1 MANAKSVIRDIDL
14 QNVTI
19 NLNKNKSIISDFNG
33 FNKNTGVWFNGVL
46 SNLYCN
52 SDKAAD
58 DIITI
63 DNDVYKIIDN
73 ALYKNDVLVKDYT
86 NINKVRTEILGN
98 IDDNVL
104 AYTPVVHIYYEG
116 DSVYVKSGDTI
127 IPAGS
132 YNPNT
137 IPYII
142 IDKAADTWCVIYGNY
157 IICKGMTEAKQ
168 LGVSPTAALY
178 SATKSKWYYV
188 KIDKKDHFHLF
199 GDKVSLV
206 SVTDNEVVTLD
217 LSAGILDG
225 AVTISG
231 WMQRYKAFQVD
242 SRTVFLNIQGLNVAD
257 NPSVTLNKS
266 VKTFKYLKGYFIE
279 DVSARPH
286 YSNEG
291 DAIDMSVVPS
301 DATLYVQPYNAWDK
315 LASTETKFLSYNS
328 FIIVPYSTVAFEA
341 GDTNP
346 DVPGGHP
353 DYAVSKSSVDGTA
366 EYLLES
372 TSNSDEFITLTGST
386 AGPAKKV
393 ASLDADSFEVKN
405 IGEANV
411 PKLLGLFNDNY
422 SPEWLSTKA
431 FNFKLIYNKDALVG
445 ISKDGS
451 IIVPWNDV
459 DENTL
464 TMTENDIYYYSLNS
478 NTWVHVNVSTES
490 RLEAIKVG
498 KNLLL
503 NSVVDNCYRN
513 DKEFTYSVDNTL
525 ADFTISKPRLGFLN
539 VYYMY
544 VLTYMKLDDST
555 NTDSKIKNV
564 ERGNRWL
571 SYILEVTKNTEKYY
585 ISITGENDGPIWSA
599 TQLGNYPKAATNF
612 RKEGWQYTLSPSYDT
627 KTIDYSYYFN
637 NMELKNKADID
648 AYTSETGSVLSYF
661 KSWYAGSAKYNNKL
675 ADVEKSMT
683 EPTYYNLS
691 PNVDIMTY
699 IDGFNTISLLKVG
712 NNTLQLLVKE
722 SELLLVY
729 NILSNVN
736 NVSEYFV
743 LQGQQYGIINNY
755 INKVDMVNG
764 QVVSQTP
771 ITSVEGLKFLG
782 NTDKQ
787 AFFFSQMNKTI
798 QYFAADNTLEFLM
811 DATEIDNNTT
821 TVFAKQTNDIFLLL
835 NDKVVVFTNGGS
847 MYEMLTRAEYI
858 TFGDNSWSDGNK
870 TWSYYKTD
878 TEQERVPIELETLWF
893 GDTTTRRLMNVDCI
907 YIELYDDNYMPGKF
921 EISFDGL
928 VNNTASTK
936 KQVFNVKSSDYDR
949 VTKTVYLR
957 YQPAFQN
964 CTAFKLNIKSD
975 LAIKRIAIGYTSE
988 GIPLISKNNI

>member
-1 MANAKSVIRDIDL
+1 MANSKSVIREIDL
-14 QNVTI
+14 KNVTI

-33 FNKNTGVWFNGVL
+33 FNKNTGVWYNGVL

-52 SDKAAD
+52 SDKTSG

-63 DNDVYKIIDN
+63 DNDVYKIIN
-73 ALYKNDVLVKDYT
+73 NSLYKNGVLVKDYS
-86 NINKVRTEILGN
+86 NINKVKTEIIRN
-98 IDDNVL
+98 VDDNVI
-104 AYTPVVHIYYEG
+104 AYTPFVHIYYEG
-116 DSVYVKSGDTI
+116 DSVYVKYGDTI
-127 IPAGS
+127 VSAGS
-132 YNPNT
+132 YYPNT

-142 IDKAADTWCVIYGNY
+142 IDKKADTWCAIYENY
-157 IICKGMTEAKQ
+157 IVCKGMTEAKQ
-168 LGVSPTAALY
+168 LSISPTAALY
-178 SATKSKWYYV
+178 SATKNKWYYV
-188 KIDKKDHFHLF
+188 NNDI
-199 GDKVSLV
+199 SLV
-206 SVTDNEVVTLD
+206 SVTDAEVVTLN
-217 LSAGILDG
+217 LTAGILDG
-225 AVTISG
+225 AVNISG
-231 WMQRYKAFQVD
+231 WTPKYKAFQVD
-242 SRTVFLNIQGLNVAD
+242 SRTVFVNIHDFSVAD
-257 NPSVTLNKS
+257 VPSVTLNKS

-279 DVSARPH
+279 DVNARPH
-286 YSNEG
+286 YSNAG

-301 DATLYVQPYNAWDK
+301 DAKIYVQPYNAWSK
-315 LASTETKFLSYNS
+315 LSSTETKFLSYNS
-328 FIIVPYSTVAFEA
+328 FIIVPYSTVAF
-341 GDTNP
+341 DKNDP
-346 DVPGGHP
+346 DQPGKKGYSGYP
-353 DYAVSKSSVDGTA
+353 ISRSSVNGPA

-372 TSNSDEFITLTGST
+372 TSSNDEFITLTGST
-386 AGPAKKV
+386 AGPAKKP
-393 ASLDADSFEVKN
+393 ASLDVDTLEAK
-405 IGEANV
+405 IAGEANV
-411 PKLLGLFNDNY
+411 PKLLGLFNDKY
-422 SPEWLSTKA
+422 SPEWLYTKV

-445 ISKDGS
+445 ISKDNS
-451 IIVPWNDV
+451 IVVPWNDV

-464 TMTENDIYYYSLNS
+464 TMTENDIYYYSLSS
-478 NTWVHVNVSTES
+478 NAWVHVSVSTENK
-490 RLEAIKVG
+490 LEAIKVG

-503 NSVVDNCYRN
+503 NSVVDNCERK
-513 DKEFTYSVDNTL
+513 DKLFTYSVDTTL
-525 ADFTISKPRLGFLN
+525 ASFTISKPRLGFIN
-539 VYYMY
+539 VYNIYI
-544 VLTYMKLDDST
+544 LTYIELRDST
-555 NTDSKIKNV
+555 AENV
-564 ERGNRWL
+564 PLGNNWL
-571 SYILEVTKNTEKYY
+571 QYILEVTKNTEKYY
-585 ISITGENDGPIWSA
+585 ISIAGENDGPIWSA
-599 TQLGNYPKAATNF
+599 TQLVNYPNVATNF
-612 RKEGWQYTLSPSYDT
+612 RKEGWQYTLSPSFDT

-637 NMELKNKADID
+637 NMELKDRATLD
-648 AYTSETGSVLSYF
+648 AYTSDTGSVLSYF
-661 KSWYAGSAKYNNKL
+661 KSWYGGTAKYNNKL

-736 NVSEYFV
+736 NVAEYFV

-755 INKVDMVNG
+755 INKVEMANG

-835 NDKVVVFTNGGS
+835 NDRVVVFTDGGS
-847 MYEMLTRAEYI
+847 MYEMLSRAEYI

-893 GDTTTRRLMNVDCI
+893 GDTATRRLMNVDTV

-936 KQVFNVKSSDYDR
+936 KQTFNVKSSDYDR

-964 CTAFKLNIKSD
+964 CAAFKLNIKSD
-975 LAIKRIAIGYTSE
+975 LAIKRIAVGYSSE
-988 GIPLISKNNI
+988 GVPLISKNNI

>member
-14 QNVTI
+14 KNVTL

-33 FNKNTGVWFNGVL
+33 FNKNTGVWYNGVL

-98 IDDNVL
+98 INDNVL

-116 DSVYVKSGDTI
+116 DSVYVKSGDAI

-137 IPYII
+137 IPSII

-157 IICKGMTEAKQ
+157 IVCKGMTAAKQ
-168 LGVSPTAALY
+168 LSISPTAALY

-188 KIDKKDHFHLF
+188 NDDID
-199 GDKVSLV
+199 LV
-206 SVTDNEVVTLD
+206 SATDNEVVKINLT
-217 LSAGILDG
+217 AGILDG
-225 AVTISG
+225 AVTLSG
-231 WMQRYKAFQVD
+231 WTPKFKAFQVD
-242 SRTVFLNIQGLNVAD
+242 SRTVFLNIQNLLANDV
-257 NPSVTLNKS
+257 PSVTLNKS

-279 DVSARPH
+279 DINARPH

-291 DAIDMSVVPS
+291 DAIDMSVVPN
-301 DATLYVQPYNAWDK
+301 DAKLYVQPYNAWDK
-315 LASTETKFLSYNS
+315 IASTETRFLSYNS
-328 FIIVPYSTVAFEA
+328 FIIVPYSTVAF
-341 GDTNP
+341 DKDDP
-346 DVPGGHP
+346 DQPGKTGYSGYP
-353 DYAVSKSSVDGTA
+353 ISQSSVNGAA
-366 EYLLES
+366 EYFLES

-411 PKLLGLFNDNY
+411 PKLLGLFNNNY
-422 SPEWLSTKA
+422 SPEWLSTKV

-478 NTWVHVNVSTES
+478 NTWVHVNVSTENK
-490 RLEAIKVG
+490 LEAIKVG

-503 NSVVDNCYRN
+503 NSVVDNCYRS
-513 DKEFTYSVDNTL
+513 DKAFTYSVDNTL
-525 ADFTISKPRLGFLN
+525 ADFTISKPRLGFIN
-539 VYYMY
+539 VYYIY
-544 VLTYMKLDDST
+544 DQLYIKLNDST
-555 NTDSKIKNV
+555 AKNV
-564 ERGNRWL
+564 SRGNNWL

-585 ISITGENDGPIWSA
+585 ISISDKNDGPIWSA
-599 TQLGNYPKAATNF
+599 TQLRNYPKVDTNF
-612 RKEGWQYTLSPSYDT
+612 RKEGWQYTLYPSYNT
-627 KTIDYSYYFN
+627 ATIDYGYCFN
-637 NMELKNKADID
+637 NMELKDRETID
-648 AYTSETGSVLSYF
+648 AYTSETGSVLNYF
-661 KSWYAGSAKYNNKL
+661 KSWYAGSPKYNNKL

-764 QVVSQTP
+764 QVVSQIP
-771 ITSVEGLKFLG
+771 VTSVEGLKFLG
-782 NTDKQ
+782 NTDKE

-975 LAIKRIAIGYTSE
+975 LAIKRIAVGYTSE
-988 GIPLISKNNI
+988 GTPLISKNNI

>member
-52 SDKAAD
+52 SDETGGD
-58 DIITI
+58 TITI

-86 NINKVRTEILGN
+86 NINKVRTEIIGN
-98 IDDNVL
+98 LDDNVL

-116 DSVYVKSGDTI
+116 DRVYVKYGGTI
-127 IPAGS
+127 VPAGL

-142 IDKAADTWCVIYGNY
+142 IDKAADTWCVIYGNC

-168 LGVSPTAALY
+168 LSVSPTAALY
-178 SATKSKWYYV
+178 SATKGKWFYV
-188 KIDKKDHFHLF
+188 NNDT
-199 GDKVSLV
+199 LV
-206 SVTDNEVVTLD
+206 SVTDNEVKALD
-217 LSAGILDG
+217 LTAGILTG
-225 AVTISG
+225 AANIPG
-231 WMQRYKAFQVD
+231 WTPKYKAVQID
-242 SRTVFLNIQGLNVAD
+242 SRTVFLGIYDFSVAD
-257 NPSVTLNKS
+257 VPSVTLKTDR
-266 VKTFKYLKGYFIE
+266 KTFSYLKGFYIE
-279 DVSARPH
+279 DTVARPH

-301 DATLYVQPYNAWDK
+301 DVKLYTQPYNAWSK
-315 LASTETKFLSYNS
+315 LASAETKFLSYNS
-328 FIIVPYSTVAFEA
+328 FIILPYSTVALNKA
-341 GDTNP
+341 DQDTLQYSYP
-346 DVPGGHP
+346 
-353 DYAVSKSSVDGTA
+353 ASRSSVNGVA

-372 TSNSDEFITLTGST
+372 TPLDYELITFAGST
-386 AGPAKKV
+386 EGPAEKRV
-393 ASLDADSFEVKN
+393 ELVGEGFNVKN

-411 PKLLGLFNDNY
+411 PKLLGLFNDNCA
-422 SPEWLSTKA
+422 PEWLYTKA
-431 FNFKLIYNKDALVG
+431 FNFKLIYNRDALVG

-464 TMTENDIYYYSLNS
+464 TMTGNDIYYYSLNS
-478 NTWVHVNVSTES
+478 NAWVHVNVSIENK
-490 RLEAIKVG
+490 LEAIKVG

-503 NSVVDNCYRN
+503 NSLVDNCYRK
-513 DKEFTYSVDNTL
+513 DKAFTYSVDNTL
-525 ADFTISKPRLGFLN
+525 ADFIIPKPRLGFLN
-539 VYYMY
+539 VHNIS
-544 VLTYMKLDDST
+544 VSTYIKLDD
-555 NTDSKIKNV
+555 NTANNV
-564 ERGNRWL
+564 FRGNYWMQ
-571 SYILEVTKNTEKYY
+571 YILEVIKNAAKFYV
-585 ISITGENDGPIWSA
+585 SIVGENDGPIWAA
-599 TQLGNYPKAATNF
+599 TQLGNYSATNF
-612 RKEGWQYTLSPSYDT
+612 RKGDWQYTLSPSFDT
-627 KTIDYSYYFN
+627 KTVDYSYYFN
-637 NMELKNKADID
+637 NMELKNRATID
-648 AYTSETGSVLSYF
+648 AYTSGTGSVLSYF
-661 KSWYAGSAKYNNKL
+661 KSWYEGSAKYNNKL

-729 NILSNVN
+729 NLLSNVSN
-736 NVSEYFV
+736 IADYFV

-755 INKVDMVNG
+755 INKVEMVNG
-764 QVVSQTP
+764 QVVSQIP

-821 TVFAKQTNDIFLLL
+821 TVFAKQTNDIFVLL

-847 MYEMLTRAEYI
+847 MYEMLSRAEYI

-893 GDTTTRRLMNVDCI
+893 GDTATRRLMNVDTV

-964 CTAFKLNIKSD
+964 CAAFKLNIKSD
-975 LAIKRIAIGYTSE
+975 LAIKRLAIGYSSE
-988 GIPLISKNNI
+988 GVPVIAKNNI

>member
-104 AYTPVVHIYYEG
+104 AYTPFVHIYYEG
-116 DSVYVKSGDTI
+116 DSVYVKSGDVI

-132 YNPNT
+132 YYPNV

-142 IDKAADTWCVIYGNY
+142 IDKAADTWCAIYRNY
-157 IICKGMTEAKQ
+157 VVCKGMTEAKT
-168 LGVSPTAALY
+168 LSVPPAAALY
-178 SATKSKWYYV
+178 SATKNKWYYV
-188 KIDKKDHFHLF
+188 DNNNI
-199 GDKVSLV
+199 SLV
-206 SVTDNEVVTLD
+206 SVTDNEVVTLN
-217 LSAGILDG
+217 LTAGILDG
-225 AVTISG
+225 AVNISG
-231 WMQRYKAFQVD
+231 WTPKYRAVQVD
-242 SRTVFLNIQGLNVAD
+242 SRTVFVGINNLSVAD

-301 DATLYVQPYNAWDK
+301 DVRLYVQPYNAWDK

-328 FIIVPYSTVAFEA
+328 FIIVPYSTVALDKDDQRELE
-341 GDTNP
+341 GSGYP
-346 DVPGGHP
+346 
-353 DYAVSKSSVDGTA
+353 VSKSSVTGTA

-372 TSNSDEFITLTGST
+372 TSSNDEFITLTGST

-411 PKLLGLFNDNY
+411 PKLLGLFNGNY
-422 SPEWLSTKA
+422 SPEWLSTKV

-490 RLEAIKVG
+490 KLEAIKVG

-539 VYYMY
+539 VYYMF
-544 VLTYMKLDDST
+544 VLTYIKLDDS

-585 ISITGENDGPIWSA
+585 ISITGKNDGPIWSA

-637 NMELKNKADID
+637 NMELKNKANID
-648 AYTSETGSVLSYF
+648 AYTSDTGSVLNYF
-661 KSWYAGSAKYNNKL
+661 KSWYAGSPKYNNKL

-683 EPTYYNLS
+683 DPTYYNLS

-858 TFGDNSWSDGNK
+858 TFGDDSWSDGNK

-893 GDTTTRRLMNVDCI
+893 GDTATRRLMNVDCI

-936 KQVFNVKSSDYDR
+936 KQVFNVKSNDYDR

-964 CTAFKLNIKSD
+964 CAAFKLNIKSD
-975 LAIKRIAIGYTSE
+975 LAIKRIAVGYTSE
-988 GIPLISKNNI
+988 GTPLISKNNI

>member
-1 MANAKSVIRDIDL
+1 MANSKSVIRDIDL

-116 DSVYVKSGDTI
+116 DSVYVKSGDVI

-132 YNPNT
+132 YYPNI

-142 IDKAADTWCVIYGNY
+142 IDKAADTWCAIYRNY
-157 IICKGMTEAKQ
+157 IVCKGMTEAKT
-168 LGVSPTAALY
+168 LSVPPAAALY
-178 SATKSKWYYV
+178 SATKNKWYYV
-188 KIDKKDHFHLF
+188 DNNTI
-199 GDKVSLV
+199 SLV
-206 SVTDNEVVTLD
+206 SVTDNEVVTLN
-217 LSAGILDG
+217 LTAGILDG
-225 AVTISG
+225 AVNISG
-231 WMQRYKAFQVD
+231 WTPKYRAVQVD
-242 SRTVFLNIQGLNVAD
+242 SRTVFVGINNLSVAD

-279 DVSARPH
+279 DVSVRPH

-301 DATLYVQPYNAWDK
+301 DVRLYVQPYNAWDK
-315 LASTETKFLSYNS
+315 IASTETKFLSYNS
-328 FIIVPYSTVAFEA
+328 FIIVPYSTVALDKDDQRELE
-341 GDTNP
+341 GSGYP
-346 DVPGGHP
+346 
-353 DYAVSKSSVDGTA
+353 VSKSSVTGTA

-372 TSNSDEFITLTGST
+372 TSNNDEFITLTGST

-411 PKLLGLFNDNY
+411 PKLLGLFNSNY
-422 SPEWLSTKA
+422 SPEWLSTKV

-445 ISKDGS
+445 ISKDGG

-478 NTWVHVNVSTES
+478 NTWVHVNVSTENK
-490 RLEAIKVG
+490 LEAIKVG
-498 KNLLL
+498 NNLLL
-503 NSVVDNCYRN
+503 NSVVDNCYRS
-513 DKEFTYSVDNTL
+513 DKAFTYSVDNTL

-544 VLTYMKLDDST
+544 ILTYMKLDDS

-564 ERGNRWL
+564 DRGNRWL

-585 ISITGENDGPIWSA
+585 ISIAGKNDGPIWSA
-599 TQLGNYPKAATNF
+599 TQLGNYPNGATNF
-612 RKEGWQYTLSPSYDT
+612 RKEGWQYTLSPSFDT

-637 NMELKNKADID
+637 NMELKNKATID
-648 AYTSETGSVLSYF
+648 AYTSDTGSVLSYF
-661 KSWYAGSAKYNNKL
+661 KSWYSGSAKYNNKL

-736 NVSEYFV
+736 NVAEYFV

-755 INKVDMVNG
+755 INKIDMVNG
-764 QVVSQTP
+764 QVVSQIP

-893 GDTTTRRLMNVDCI
+893 GDTATRRLFKIDTV

-975 LAIKRIAIGYTSE
+975 LAIKRLAVGYTPE
-988 GIPLISKNNI
+988 DVPLISKNNI

>member
-1 MANAKSVIRDIDL
+1 MANSKSVIRDIDL

-52 SDKAAD
+52 SDKTIG

-73 ALYKNDVLVKDYT
+73 SLYKNDVLVKDYT
-86 NINKVRTEILGN
+86 NINKVRTEIIEN
-98 IDDNVL
+98 IDDNVI
-104 AYTPVVHIYYEG
+104 AYTPFVHIYYEG
-116 DSVYVKSGDTI
+116 DSVYVKYDDTI
-127 IPAGS
+127 VPTGS
-132 YNPNT
+132 YDPNT

-142 IDKAADTWCVIYGNY
+142 IDKAADTWCVIYRNY
-157 IICKGMTEAKQ
+157 IVCKGMTEAKQ
-168 LGVSPTAALY
+168 LSVSPTAALY

-188 KIDKKDHFHLF
+188 DNNTI
-199 GDKVSLV
+199 SLV
-206 SVTDNEVVTLD
+206 SVTDNEVVTLN
-217 LSAGILDG
+217 LTAGILEG
-225 AVTISG
+225 SATLSG
-231 WMQRYKAFQVD
+231 WSQRYKAVQVD
-242 SRTVFLNIQGLNVAD
+242 SRTVFLNTQTLSTAAV
-257 NPSVTLNKS
+257 PSVSLNKS

-279 DVSARPH
+279 DINVRPH
-286 YSNEG
+286 YSNVG
-291 DAIDMSVVPS
+291 DAVDMSVIPNNIS
-301 DATLYVQPYNAWDK
+301 LNVQPYNAWSK
-315 LASTETKFLSYNS
+315 LSSTETKFLSYNS
-328 FIIVPYSTVAFEA
+328 FIIVPYSTLAIDKDDQD
-341 GDTNP
+341 GII
-346 DVPGGHP
+346 
-353 DYAVSKSSVDGTA
+353 SSNSCSGVA
-366 EYLLES
+366 EYLLEC
-372 TSNSDEFITLTGST
+372 TSNNDEFITLTGST
-386 AGPAKKV
+386 AGTAEKIKLTFFDV
-393 ASLDADSFEVKN
+393 DSLNVRN
-405 IGEANV
+405 IGDVNV
-411 PKLLGLFNDNY
+411 PKLLGFFNSSC
-422 SPEWLSTKA
+422 SPEWLFTKA

-478 NTWVHVNVSTES
+478 NAWVHVNVSTENK
-490 RLEAIKVG
+490 LEAIKVG
-498 KNLLL
+498 NNLLL
-503 NSVVDNCYRN
+503 NSLVDNCYR
-513 DKEFTYSVDNTL
+513 KGKASTYSVDTTL
-525 ADFTISKPRLGFLN
+525 ASFTISKPRLGFINTYYVFAPIYIDLKKSTEAN
-539 VYYMY
+539 VP
-544 VLTYMKLDDST
+544 
-555 NTDSKIKNV
+555 
-564 ERGNRWL
+564 RGNKWL
-571 SYILEVTKNTEKYY
+571 QYILEVTKNTEKYY
-585 ISITGENDGPIWSA
+585 ISITGEDNGPIWSA
-599 TQLGNYPKAATNF
+599 TQLGNYSATNF

-627 KTIDYSYYFN
+627 KTVDYSYYFN
-637 NMELKNKADID
+637 NMELQNRATLD
-648 AYTSETGSVLSYF
+648 AYTSGTGSVLSYF
-661 KSWYAGSAKYNNKL
+661 KSWYGGTAKYNSKL

-691 PNVDIMTY
+691 PNTDIMKY

-755 INKVDMVNG
+755 INKIDIVNG

-821 TVFAKQTNDIFLLL
+821 TAFAKQTNDVFLLL

-847 MYEMLTRAEYI
+847 MYEMLTKAEYI
-858 TFGDNSWSDGNK
+858 TFGENSWSDGNK

-893 GDTTTRRLMNVDCI
+893 GDTTTRRLINVDCI

-975 LAIKRIAIGYTSE
+975 LAIKRIAVGYSSE
-988 GIPLISKNNI
+988 GTPLISKNNI

>member
-14 QNVTI
+14 KNVTL

-58 DIITI
+58 DIITV

-73 ALYKNDVLVKDYT
+73 ALYKNDVLVEDYT

-116 DSVYVKSGDTI
+116 DSVYVKSGDVI

-132 YNPNT
+132 YYPNI

-142 IDKAADTWCVIYGNY
+142 IDKAADTWCAIYRNY
-157 IICKGMTEAKQ
+157 IVCKGMTEAKT
-168 LGVSPTAALY
+168 LSVPPAAALY
-178 SATKSKWYYV
+178 SATKNKWYYV
-188 KIDKKDHFHLF
+188 DNNTI
-199 GDKVSLV
+199 SLV
-206 SVTDNEVVTLD
+206 SVTDNEVVTLN
-217 LSAGILDG
+217 LTAGILDG
-225 AVTISG
+225 AVNISG
-231 WMQRYKAFQVD
+231 WTPKYRAVQVD
-242 SRTVFLNIQGLNVAD
+242 SRTVFVGINNLSVAD

-279 DVSARPH
+279 DVSVRPH
-286 YSNEG
+286 YSNTG

-301 DATLYVQPYNAWDK
+301 DAELHVQPYNAWDK
-315 LASTETKFLSYNS
+315 LSSTETKFLSYNS
-328 FIIVPYSTVAFEA
+328 FIIVPYSTVAFTKDGPGYAENTFA
-341 GDTNP
+341 GYP
-346 DVPGGHP
+346 
-353 DYAVSKSSVDGTA
+353 VSQSSVDGTA

-372 TSNSDEFITLTGST
+372 TSNNDEFITLTGST

-393 ASLDADSFEVKN
+393 ASLDADSFNVKN

-422 SPEWLSTKA
+422 SPEWLSTKV

-478 NTWVHVNVSTES
+478 NTWVHVNVSTENK
-490 RLEAIKVG
+490 LEAIKVG

-513 DKEFTYSVDNTL
+513 DKTFTYSVDNTL
-525 ADFTISKPRLGFLN
+525 ADFTTSKPRLGFLN

-544 VLTYMKLDDST
+544 ILVYMKLDDS
-555 NTDSKIKNV
+555 NTDNKIKNV
-564 ERGNRWL
+564 DRGNRWL
-571 SYILEVTKNTEKYY
+571 SYILEVTKNAAKYH
-585 ISITGENDGPIWSA
+585 ISITGKNDGPIWSA
-599 TQLGNYPKAATNF
+599 TQLGNYPKVATNF

-637 NMELKNKADID
+637 TMELKNKADID
-648 AYTSETGSVLSYF
+648 AYTSETGSVLNYF
-661 KSWYAGSAKYNNKL
+661 KSWYAGSPKYNNKL

-683 EPTYYNLS
+683 DPTYYNLS

-764 QVVSQTP
+764 QVVSQIP

-949 VTKTVYLR
+949 VTKTVYIR
-957 YQPAFQN
+957 FQPCFQN
-964 CTAFKLNIKSD
+964 CAAFRIDINSQLP
-975 LAIKRIAIGYTSE
+975 IKRLAVGYSTE
-988 GIPLISKNNI
+988 GTPLISKNNI

>member
-1 MANAKSVIRDIDL
+1 MANSKSVIRDIDL

-52 SDKAAD
+52 SDKPIG

-73 ALYKNDVLVKDYT
+73 SLYKNDVLVKDYT
-86 NINKVRTEILGN
+86 NINKVRTEIIEN
-98 IDDNVL
+98 IDDNVI
-104 AYTPVVHIYYEG
+104 AYTPFVHIYYEG
-116 DSVYVKSGDTI
+116 DSVYVKYDDTI
-127 IPAGS
+127 VPTGS
-132 YNPNT
+132 YDPNT

-142 IDKAADTWCVIYGNY
+142 IDKAADTWCVIYRNY
-157 IICKGMTEAKQ
+157 IVCKGMTEAKQ
-168 LGVSPTAALY
+168 LSVSPTAALY

-188 KIDKKDHFHLF
+188 DNNTI
-199 GDKVSLV
+199 SLV
-206 SVTDNEVVTLD
+206 SVTDNEVVTLN
-217 LSAGILDG
+217 LTAGILEG
-225 AVTISG
+225 SATLSG
-231 WMQRYKAFQVD
+231 WSQRYKAVQVD
-242 SRTVFLNIQGLNVAD
+242 SRTVFLNTQTLSTAAV
-257 NPSVTLNKS
+257 PSVTLNKS

-279 DVSARPH
+279 DINVRPH
-286 YSNEG
+286 YSNVG
-291 DAIDMSVVPS
+291 DAVDMSVVPNNIS
-301 DATLYVQPYNAWDK
+301 FNVQPYNAWSK
-315 LASTETKFLSYNS
+315 LSSTETKFLSYNS
-328 FIIVPYSTVAFEA
+328 FIIVPYSTLAIDEDDPSDGENSYF
-341 GDTNP
+341 GQ
-346 DVPGGHP
+346 
-353 DYAVSKSSVDGTA
+353 YVSKSSGSGVA
-366 EYLLES
+366 EYLLEC
-372 TSNSDEFITLTGST
+372 TSNNDEFITLTGST

-393 ASLDADSFEVKN
+393 ASFEVDSFNVRN
-405 IGEANV
+405 IGDVNV
-411 PKLLGLFNDNY
+411 PKLLGFFNSSC
-422 SPEWLSTKA
+422 SPEWLFTKA

-478 NTWVHVNVSTES
+478 NAWVHVNVSTENK
-490 RLEAIKVG
+490 LEAIKVG
-498 KNLLL
+498 NNLLL
-503 NSVVDNCYRN
+503 NSLVDNCYR
-513 DKEFTYSVDNTL
+513 KGKASTYSVDTTL
-525 ADFTISKPRLGFLN
+525 ASFTISKPRLGFINTYN
-539 VYYMY
+539 VYALIYID
-544 VLTYMKLDDST
+544 LKKST
-555 NTDSKIKNV
+555 EANV
-564 ERGNRWL
+564 PWGNKWL
-571 SYILEVTKNTEKYY
+571 QYILDVTKNTEKYY
-585 ISITGENDGPIWSA
+585 ISITGEDNGPIWSA
-599 TQLGNYPKAATNF
+599 TQLGNYSATNF

-627 KTIDYSYYFN
+627 KTVDYSYYFN
-637 NMELKNKADID
+637 NMELQNRATLD
-648 AYTSETGSVLSYF
+648 AYTSGTGSVLSYF
-661 KSWYAGSAKYNNKL
+661 KSWYGGTAKYNNKL

-691 PNVDIMTY
+691 PNTDIMTY

-736 NVSEYFV
+736 DVSEYFV

-755 INKVDMVNG
+755 INKIDIVNG

-821 TVFAKQTNDIFLLL
+821 TAFAKQTNDVFLLL

-858 TFGDNSWSDGNK
+858 TFGENSWSDGNK

-878 TEQERVPIELETLWF
+878 IEQERVPIELETLWF

-975 LAIKRIAIGYTSE
+975 LAIKRIAVGYSSE
-988 GIPLISKNNI
+988 GTPLISKNNI

>member
-1 MANAKSVIRDIDL
+1 MANSKSVIRDIDL

-52 SDKAAD
+52 SDKTAGD
-58 DIITI
+58 TITI

-73 ALYKNDVLVKDYT
+73 SLYKNGVLVKDYS
-86 NINKVRTEILGN
+86 NINKVKTEILGN
-98 IDDNVL
+98 LDDNVL

-116 DSVYVKSGDTI
+116 DRVYVKYGGTI
-127 IPAGS
+127 VPVGS

-142 IDKAADTWCVIYGNY
+142 IDKATDTWCAIYGNY
-157 IICKGMTEAKQ
+157 VVCKGMTEAKQ
-168 LGVSPTAALY
+168 SSISPTAALY
-178 SATKSKWYYV
+178 SALKGKWFYV
-188 KIDKKDHFHLF
+188 NDD
-199 GDKVSLV
+199 VSLV
-206 SVTDNEVVTLD
+206 SVTDDEVKALD
-217 LSAGILDG
+217 LTAGILTG
-225 AVTISG
+225 AANIPG
-231 WMQRYKAFQVD
+231 WTPKYKAFQVD
-242 SRTVFLNIQGLNVAD
+242 SRTVFLSIHDFSVAD
-257 NPSVTLNKS
+257 VPSVTIHHNA
-266 VKTFKYLKGYFIE
+266 KTFKYLKGFYIE
-279 DVSARPH
+279 DINVRPH

-301 DATLYVQPYNAWDK
+301 DVKFYTQPYNAWSK

-328 FIIVPYSTVAFEA
+328 FIILPYSTVALNKDDQHTLEYSY
-341 GDTNP
+341 P
-346 DVPGGHP
+346 
-353 DYAVSKSSVDGTA
+353 SSRSSVNGVA

-372 TSNSDEFITLTGST
+372 TSSNDEFITLTGST
-386 AGPAKKV
+386 AGRAEKTV
-393 ASLDADSFEVKN
+393 EVVGDGFNIKN

-411 PKLLGLFNDNY
+411 PKLLGLFNENC
-422 SPEWLSTKA
+422 SPEWLSTKV

-478 NTWVHVNVSTES
+478 NAWVHVNVSTENK
-490 RLEAIKVG
+490 LEAIKVG

-503 NSVVDNCYRN
+503 NSVVDNCDRK
-513 DKEFTYSVDNTL
+513 DKLFTYSVDTTL
-525 ADFTISKPRLGFLN
+525 AEFTIPKPRLGFLN
-539 VYYMY
+539 VHAIS
-544 VLTYMKLDDST
+544 VSTYIKLDD
-555 NTDSKIKNV
+555 NTANNV
-564 ERGNRWL
+564 FRGNYWL
-571 SYILEVTKNTEKYY
+571 QYILEVTKNTAKYY
-585 ISITGENDGPIWSA
+585 ISITGENDGPIWAA
-599 TQLGNYPKAATNF
+599 TQLGNYPNVATNF

-637 NMELKNKADID
+637 NMELKNGATID
-648 AYTSETGSVLSYF
+648 AYTSGTGSVLSYF
-661 KSWYAGSAKYNNKL
+661 KSWYAGSPKYNNKL

-691 PNVDIMTY
+691 PNTDIMTY

-729 NILSNVN
+729 NLLSNVN
-736 NVSEYFV
+736 NVADYFV

-764 QVVSQTP
+764 QVASQTP

-782 NTDKQ
+782 NTDKE

-893 GDTTTRRLMNVDCI
+893 GDTATRRLMNVDCI
-907 YIELYDDNYMPGKF
+907 YVELYDDNYMPGKF

-964 CTAFKLNIKSD
+964 CAAFKLNIKSD
-975 LAIKRIAIGYTSE
+975 LAIKRLAVGYSSE
-988 GIPLISKNNI
+988 GVPVIAKNNI

>member
-52 SDKAAD
+52 SDETGGD
-58 DIITI
+58 TITI

-86 NINKVRTEILGN
+86 NINKVRTEIIGN
-98 IDDNVL
+98 LDDNVL

-116 DSVYVKSGDTI
+116 DRVYVKYGGTI
-127 IPAGS
+127 VPAGL

-142 IDKAADTWCVIYGNY
+142 IDKAADTWCVIYGNC

-168 LGVSPTAALY
+168 LSVSPTAALY
-178 SATKSKWYYV
+178 SATKGKWFYV
-188 KIDKKDHFHLF
+188 NNDT
-199 GDKVSLV
+199 LV

-217 LSAGILDG
+217 LTAGILTG
-225 AVTISG
+225 AANIPG
-231 WMQRYKAFQVD
+231 WTPKYKAVQID
-242 SRTVFLNIQGLNVAD
+242 SRTVFLGIYDFSVAD
-257 NPSVTLNKS
+257 VPSVTLKTDR
-266 VKTFKYLKGYFIE
+266 KTFSYLKGFYIE
-279 DVSARPH
+279 DTVARPH
-286 YSNEG
+286 HSNEG

-301 DATLYVQPYNAWDK
+301 DVRLYTQPYNAWSK

-328 FIIVPYSTVAFEA
+328 FIILPYSTVALNKA
-341 GDTNP
+341 DQDTLAYSYP
-346 DVPGGHP
+346 
-353 DYAVSKSSVDGTA
+353 ASRSSVNGVA

-372 TSNSDEFITLTGST
+372 TPLDYELITFAGST
-386 AGPAKKV
+386 EGPAEKRV
-393 ASLDADSFEVKN
+393 ELVGDSFNVKN

-411 PKLLGLFNDNY
+411 PKLLGLFNDNCA
-422 SPEWLSTKA
+422 PEWLYTKA
-431 FNFKLIYNKDALVG
+431 FNFKLIYNRDALVG

-464 TMTENDIYYYSLNS
+464 TMTGNDIYYYSLNS
-478 NTWVHVNVSTES
+478 NAWVHVNVSTENK
-490 RLEAIKVG
+490 LEAIKVG

-503 NSVVDNCYRN
+503 NSLVDNCYRK
-513 DKEFTYSVDNTL
+513 DKAFTYSVDNTL
-525 ADFTISKPRLGFLN
+525 ADFTIPKPRLGFLN
-539 VYYMY
+539 AHNISVS
-544 VLTYMKLDDST
+544 TYIKLDDST
-555 NTDSKIKNV
+555 ANNV
-564 ERGNRWL
+564 FRGNYWMQ
-571 SYILEVTKNTEKYY
+571 YILEVIKNAAKFYV
-585 ISITGENDGPIWSA
+585 SIVGENDGPIWAA
-599 TQLGNYPKAATNF
+599 TQLGNYSATNF
-612 RKEGWQYTLSPSYDT
+612 RKGDWQYTLSPSFDT
-627 KTIDYSYYFN
+627 KTVDYSYYFN
-637 NMELKNKADID
+637 NMELKNRATID
-648 AYTSETGSVLSYF
+648 AYTSDTGSVLSYF
-661 KSWYAGSAKYNNKL
+661 KSWYEGSAKYNNKL

-691 PNVDIMTY
+691 PNTDIMTY

-729 NILSNVN
+729 NLLSNVSN
-736 NVSEYFV
+736 IADYFV

-755 INKVDMVNG
+755 INKVEMVNG
-764 QVVSQTP
+764 QVVSQIP

-821 TVFAKQTNDIFLLL
+821 TVFAKQTNDIFVLL

-847 MYEMLTRAEYI
+847 MYEMLSRAEYI

-893 GDTTTRRLMNVDCI
+893 GDTATRRLMNVDTV
-907 YIELYDDNYMPGKF
+907 YIELYDDNYTPGKF

-964 CTAFKLNIKSD
+964 CAAFKLNIKSD
-975 LAIKRIAIGYTSE
+975 LAIKRLAVGYTSE
-988 GIPLISKNNI
+988 GVPVIAKNNI

>member
-52 SDKAAD
+52 SDKTAGD
-58 DIITI
+58 TITI

-73 ALYKNDVLVKDYT
+73 SLYKNGVLVKDYS
-86 NINKVRTEILGN
+86 NINKVKTEILGN
-98 IDDNVL
+98 LDDNVL

-116 DSVYVKSGDTI
+116 DRVYVKYGGTI
-127 IPAGS
+127 VPVGS

-142 IDKAADTWCVIYGNY
+142 IDKATDTWCAIYGNY
-157 IICKGMTEAKQ
+157 VVCKGMTEAKQ
-168 LGVSPTAALY
+168 SSISPTAALY
-178 SATKSKWYYV
+178 SALKGKWFYV
-188 KIDKKDHFHLF
+188 NDD
-199 GDKVSLV
+199 VSLV
-206 SVTDNEVVTLD
+206 SVTDDEVKALD
-217 LSAGILDG
+217 LTAGILTG
-225 AVTISG
+225 AANIPG
-231 WMQRYKAFQVD
+231 WTPKYKAFQVD
-242 SRTVFLNIQGLNVAD
+242 SRTVFLSIHDFSVAD
-257 NPSVTLNKS
+257 VPSVTIHHNA
-266 VKTFKYLKGYFIE
+266 KTFKYLKGFYIE
-279 DVSARPH
+279 DINVRPH

-301 DATLYVQPYNAWDK
+301 DVKFYTQPYNAWSK

-328 FIIVPYSTVAFEA
+328 FIILPYSTVALNKDDQHTLEYSY
-341 GDTNP
+341 P
-346 DVPGGHP
+346 
-353 DYAVSKSSVDGTA
+353 SSRSSVNGVA

-372 TSNSDEFITLTGST
+372 TSSNDEFITLTGST
-386 AGPAKKV
+386 AGRAEKTV
-393 ASLDADSFEVKN
+393 EVVGDGFNIKN

-411 PKLLGLFNDNY
+411 PKLLGLFNENC
-422 SPEWLSTKA
+422 SPEWLSTKV

-451 IIVPWNDV
+451 IVVPWNDV

-478 NTWVHVNVSTES
+478 NAWVHVNVSTENK
-490 RLEAIKVG
+490 LEAIKVG

-503 NSVVDNCYRN
+503 NSVVDNCDRK
-513 DKEFTYSVDNTL
+513 DKLFTYSVDTTL
-525 ADFTISKPRLGFLN
+525 AEFTIPKPRLGFLN
-539 VYYMY
+539 VHAIS
-544 VLTYMKLDDST
+544 VSTYIKLDD
-555 NTDSKIKNV
+555 NTANNV
-564 ERGNRWL
+564 FRGNYWL
-571 SYILEVTKNTEKYY
+571 QYILEVTKNTAKYY
-585 ISITGENDGPIWSA
+585 ISITGENDGPIWAA
-599 TQLGNYPKAATNF
+599 TQLGNYPNVATNF
-612 RKEGWQYTLSPSYDT
+612 RKEGWQYTLSPSFDT

-637 NMELKNKADID
+637 NMELKNGATID
-648 AYTSETGSVLSYF
+648 AYTSDTGSVLSYF
-661 KSWYAGSAKYNNKL
+661 KSWYAGSPKYNNKL

-691 PNVDIMTY
+691 PNIDIMTY

-729 NILSNVN
+729 NLLSNVSN
-736 NVSEYFV
+736 IADYFV

-755 INKVDMVNG
+755 INKVEMVNG

-821 TVFAKQTNDIFLLL
+821 TVFAKQTNDIFVLL

-847 MYEMLTRAEYI
+847 MYEMLSRAEYI

-893 GDTTTRRLMNVDCI
+893 GDTVTRRLMNVDTV

-964 CTAFKLNIKSD
+964 CSAFKLNIKSD
-975 LAIKRIAIGYTSE
+975 LAIKRIAVGYTSE
-988 GIPLISKNNI
+988 GTPLISKNNI

>member
-1 MANAKSVIRDIDL
+1 MANSKSVIRDIDL

-127 IPAGS
+127 VPAGS
-132 YNPNT
+132 YYPNV

-142 IDKAADTWCVIYGNY
+142 IDKAADTWCAIYRNY
-157 IICKGMTEAKQ
+157 VVCKGMTEAKT
-168 LGVSPTAALY
+168 LSVPPAAALY
-178 SATKSKWYYV
+178 SATKNKWYYV
-188 KIDKKDHFHLF
+188 DNNNI
-199 GDKVSLV
+199 SLV
-206 SVTDNEVVTLD
+206 SVTDNEVVTLN
-217 LSAGILDG
+217 LTAGILDG
-225 AVTISG
+225 AVNISG
-231 WMQRYKAFQVD
+231 WTPKYRAVQVD
-242 SRTVFLNIQGLNVAD
+242 SRTVFVGINNLSVAD

-301 DATLYVQPYNAWDK
+301 DVRLYVQPYNAWDK

-328 FIIVPYSTVAFEA
+328 FIIVPYSTAALDKDDQRELE
-341 GDTNP
+341 GSGYP
-346 DVPGGHP
+346 
-353 DYAVSKSSVDGTA
+353 VSKSSVTGTA

-372 TSNSDEFITLTGST
+372 TSNNDEFITLTGST

-411 PKLLGLFNDNY
+411 PKLLGLFNGNY
-422 SPEWLSTKA
+422 SPEWLSTKV

-503 NSVVDNCYRN
+503 NSLVDNCYRN
-513 DKEFTYSVDNTL
+513 DKTFTYSVDNTL

-544 VLTYMKLDDST
+544 ILTYMKLDDS

-599 TQLGNYPKAATNF
+599 TQLGNYPKVATNF

-637 NMELKNKADID
+637 NMELKNKASIV
-648 AYTSETGSVLSYF
+648 AYTSDTGSVLNYF
-661 KSWYAGSAKYNNKL
+661 KSWYAGSPKYNNKL

-683 EPTYYNLS
+683 EPSYYNLS

-847 MYEMLTRAEYI
+847 MYEMLSRAEYI

-878 TEQERVPIELETLWF
+878 TEQERVPIELETVWF
-893 GDTTTRRLMNVDCI
+893 GDTATRRLMNVDCI

-936 KQVFNVKSSDYDR
+936 KQTFNIKSSDYDR
-949 VTKTVYLR
+949 TTKTVYLR

-964 CTAFKLNIKSD
+964 CAAFKLNIKSD
-975 LAIKRIAIGYTSE
+975 LAIKRIAVGYTSE
-988 GIPLISKNNI
+988 GTPLISKNNI

>member
-1 MANAKSVIRDIDL
+1 MTLILETKKMANSKSVIREIDL
-14 QNVTI
+14 KNVNI
-19 NLNKNKSIISDFNG
+19 NLNKNKSIISDFVG
-33 FNKNTGVWFNGVL
+33 FNKNTGVWYNGVL

-52 SDKAAD
+52 SDKVAD

-63 DNDVYKIIDN
+63 DDDVYKIIDN
-73 ALYKNDVLVKDYT
+73 SLYKNDVLVKDYS
-86 NINKVRTEILGN
+86 NINKVKTEMIGN
-98 IDDNVL
+98 IDDNVI
-104 AYTPVVHIYYEG
+104 AYTPFVHIYYEG
-116 DSVYVKSGDTI
+116 DSVYVKYDDNIVLTGPYS
-127 IPAGS
+127 
-132 YNPNT
+132 PNT

-142 IDKAADTWCVIYGNY
+142 IDKAADTWCVIYENY
-157 IICKGMTEAKQ
+157 IVCKGMTEAKQ
-168 LGVSPTAALY
+168 LSVSPTAALY

-188 KIDKKDHFHLF
+188 KLD
-199 GDKVSLV
+199 GGSASLV
-206 SVTDNEVVTLD
+206 SVLDDSDVVALNLT
-217 LSAGILDG
+217 AGILEG
-225 AVTISG
+225 SATLSG
-231 WMQRYKAFQVD
+231 WSQRYKAVQVD
-242 SRTVFLNIQGLNVAD
+242 SRTVFLNTQTLSAVAV
-257 NPSVTLNKS
+257 PSVTLNKS

-279 DVSARPH
+279 DINVRPH
-286 YSNEG
+286 YSNVG
-291 DAIDMSVVPS
+291 DAVDMSGMPNNLS
-301 DATLYVQPYNAWDK
+301 FHVQPYNAWSK

-328 FIIVPYSTVAFEA
+328 FIIVPYSTLAFDEDDPED
-341 GDTNP
+341 GETGYYGLYIN
-346 DVPGGHP
+346 
-353 DYAVSKSSVDGTA
+353 KSSGSGVA
-366 EYLLES
+366 EYLLEC
-372 TSNSDEFITLTGST
+372 TSNNDEFITLTGST

-393 ASLDADSFEVKN
+393 ASFEVDSSNVRN
-405 IGEANV
+405 IGDVNV
-411 PKLLGLFNDNY
+411 PKLLGLFNSSC
-422 SPEWLSTKA
+422 SPEWLFTKA

-464 TMTENDIYYYSLNS
+464 TMIENDIYYYSLNS
-478 NTWVHVNVSTES
+478 NAWVHVNVSTENK
-490 RLEAIKVG
+490 LEAIKVG
-498 KNLLL
+498 NNLLL
-503 NSVVDNCYRN
+503 NSLVDNCYR
-513 DKEFTYSVDNTL
+513 KGKASTYSADTTL
-525 ADFTISKPRLGFLN
+525 ASFTISKPRLGFIN
-539 VYYMY
+539 TYYVYTYMY
-544 VLTYMKLDDST
+544 IDLKKSTEENVPRGNKWLQYILDV
-555 NTDSKIKNV
+555 IKNA
-564 ERGNRWL
+564 
-571 SYILEVTKNTEKYY
+571 EKYY
-585 ISITGENDGPIWSA
+585 ISITGEDDGPIWSA
-599 TQLGNYPKAATNF
+599 TQLGNYSATNF

-627 KTIDYSYYFN
+627 KTVDYSYYFN
-637 NMELKNKADID
+637 NMELQNRATLD
-648 AYTSETGSVLSYF
+648 AYTSGTGSVLSYF
-661 KSWYAGSAKYNNKL
+661 KSWYGGIAKYNNKL

-691 PNVDIMTY
+691 PNTDIMTY
-699 IDGFNTISLLKVG
+699 IDGFNTISLIKVG

-736 NVSEYFV
+736 NVAEYFV

-755 INKVDMVNG
+755 INKIDMVNG

-811 DATEIDNNTT
+811 DATELDNNTT

-870 TWSYYKTD
+870 TWSYYKTG

-893 GDTTTRRLMNVDCI
+893 GDTATRRLMSVDCI

-964 CTAFKLNIKSD
+964 CAAFKLNIKSD
-975 LAIKRIAIGYTSE
+975 LAIKRLAVGYSSE
-988 GIPLISKNNI
+988 GVPVISKNNI

>member
-73 ALYKNDVLVKDYT
+73 ALYKNDVLVEDYT

-104 AYTPVVHIYYEG
+104 AYTPAVHIYYEG
-116 DSVYVKSGDTI
+116 DSVYVKYGDTI
-127 IPAGS
+127 VPAGS
-132 YNPNT
+132 YYPNV

-142 IDKAADTWCVIYGNY
+142 IDKAADTWCAIYRNY
-157 IICKGMTEAKQ
+157 IVCKGMTEAKP
-168 LGVSPTAALY
+168 LSVPPAAALY
-178 SATKSKWYYV
+178 SATKNKWYYV
-188 KIDKKDHFHLF
+188 DNNSI
-199 GDKVSLV
+199 SLV
-206 SVTDNEVVTLD
+206 SVTDNEVVTLN
-217 LSAGILDG
+217 LTAGILDG
-225 AVTISG
+225 AVNISG
-231 WMQRYKAFQVD
+231 WTPKYRAVQVD
-242 SRTVFLNIQGLNVAD
+242 SRTVFVGITNLSVAD

-301 DATLYVQPYNAWDK
+301 DASLYVQPYNAWDK

-328 FIIVPYSTVAFEA
+328 FIIVPYSTVAFTK
-341 GDTNP
+341 DDP
-346 DVPGGHP
+346 DQPGKTGYSGYP
-353 DYAVSKSSVDGTA
+353 ISQSSVNGTA

-411 PKLLGLFNDNY
+411 PKLLGLFNSNY
-422 SPEWLSTKA
+422 SPEWLSTKV

-490 RLEAIKVG
+490 KLEAIKVG

-503 NSVVDNCYRN
+503 NSVVDNCYRS
-513 DKEFTYSVDNTL
+513 DKAFTYSVDNTL

-544 VLTYMKLDDST
+544 VLTYMKLDNST
-555 NTDSKIKNV
+555 NTGSKIKNV
-564 ERGNRWL
+564 DRGNKWL
-571 SYILEVTKNTEKYY
+571 QYILEVTKNTEKYY

-599 TQLGNYPKAATNF
+599 TQLGNYPKVATNF

-627 KTIDYSYYFN
+627 KTIDYGYYFN
-637 NMELKNKADID
+637 NMELKNKATID
-648 AYTSETGSVLSYF
+648 AYTSETGSVLNYF

-764 QVVSQTP
+764 QVVSQIP

-893 GDTTTRRLMNVDCI
+893 GDTTTRRLMNVDCV
-907 YIELYDDNYMPGKF
+907 YVELYDDNYMPGKF

-964 CTAFKLNIKSD
+964 CAAFKLNIKSD
-975 LAIKRIAIGYTSE
+975 LAIKRLAIGYSSE
-988 GIPLISKNNI
+988 GVPVIAKNNI

>member
-86 NINKVRTEILGN
+86 NINKVRTEIIGN
-98 IDDNVL
+98 LDDNVL

-116 DSVYVKSGDTI
+116 DRVYVKSGGTI
-127 IPAGS
+127 VPAGL

-142 IDKAADTWCVIYGNY
+142 IDKAADTWCVIYGNC

-168 LGVSPTAALY
+168 LSVSPTAALY
-178 SATKSKWYYV
+178 SATKGKWFYV
-188 KIDKKDHFHLF
+188 NNDT
-199 GDKVSLV
+199 LV
-206 SVTDNEVVTLD
+206 SVTDNEVKALD
-217 LSAGILDG
+217 LTAGILTG
-225 AVTISG
+225 AANIPG
-231 WMQRYKAFQVD
+231 WTPKYKAVQID
-242 SRTVFLNIQGLNVAD
+242 SRTVFLGIYDFSVAD
-257 NPSVTLNKS
+257 VPSVTLKTDR
-266 VKTFKYLKGYFIE
+266 KTFSYLKGFYIE
-279 DVSARPH
+279 DTVARPH

-301 DATLYVQPYNAWDK
+301 DVRLYTQPYNAWSK
-315 LASTETKFLSYNS
+315 LASAETKFLSYNS
-328 FIIVPYSTVAFEA
+328 FIILPYSTVALNKA
-341 GDTNP
+341 DQDTLQYSYP
-346 DVPGGHP
+346 
-353 DYAVSKSSVDGTA
+353 ASRSSVNGVA

-372 TSNSDEFITLTGST
+372 TPLDYELITFAGST
-386 AGPAKKV
+386 EGPAEKRV
-393 ASLDADSFEVKN
+393 ELVGDSFNVKN

-411 PKLLGLFNDNY
+411 PKLLGLFNDNCA
-422 SPEWLSTKA
+422 PEWLYTKA
-431 FNFKLIYNKDALVG
+431 FNFKLIYNRDALVG

-464 TMTENDIYYYSLNS
+464 TMTGNDIYYYSLNS
-478 NTWVHVNVSTES
+478 NAWVHVNVSTENK
-490 RLEAIKVG
+490 LEAIKVG

-503 NSVVDNCYRN
+503 NSLVDNCYRK
-513 DKEFTYSVDNTL
+513 DKAFTYSVDNTL
-525 ADFTISKPRLGFLN
+525 ADFTIPKPRLGFLN
-539 VYYMY
+539 VHNIS
-544 VLTYMKLDDST
+544 VSTYIKLDDST
-555 NTDSKIKNV
+555 ANNV
-564 ERGNRWL
+564 YRGNYWMP
-571 SYILEVTKNTEKYY
+571 YILEVIKNAAKFYV
-585 ISITGENDGPIWSA
+585 SIVGENDGPIWAA
-599 TQLGNYPKAATNF
+599 TQLGNYSATNF
-612 RKEGWQYTLSPSYDT
+612 RKGDWQYTLSPSFDT
-627 KTIDYSYYFN
+627 KTVDYSYYFN
-637 NMELKNKADID
+637 NMELKNRATID
-648 AYTSETGSVLSYF
+648 AYTSDTGSVLSYF
-661 KSWYAGSAKYNNKL
+661 KSWYEGSAKYNNKL

-729 NILSNVN
+729 NLLSNVSN
-736 NVSEYFV
+736 IADYFV

-755 INKVDMVNG
+755 INKVEMVNG
-764 QVVSQTP
+764 QVVSQIP

-821 TVFAKQTNDIFLLL
+821 TVFAKQTNDIFVLL

-847 MYEMLTRAEYI
+847 MYEMLSRAEYI

-893 GDTTTRRLMNVDCI
+893 GDTATRRLMNVDTV

-964 CTAFKLNIKSD
+964 CAAFKLNIKSD
-975 LAIKRIAIGYTSE
+975 LAIKRLAVGYTSE
-988 GIPLISKNNI
+988 GVPVIAKNNI

>member
-1 MANAKSVIRDIDL
+1 MANSKSVIREIDL
-14 QNVTI
+14 KNVNI
-19 NLNKNKSIISDFNG
+19 NLNKNKSIISDFVG
-33 FNKNTGVWFNGVL
+33 FNKNTGVWYNGVL

-63 DNDVYKIIDN
+63 DDDVYKIIDN
-73 ALYKNDVLVKDYT
+73 SLYKNDVLVKDYS
-86 NINKVRTEILGN
+86 NINKVKTEIIGN
-98 IDDNVL
+98 IDDNVI
-104 AYTPVVHIYYEG
+104 AYTPFVHIYYEG
-116 DSVYVKSGDTI
+116 DSVYVKYDDTI
-127 IPAGS
+127 VLTGPYS
-132 YNPNT
+132 PNT

-142 IDKAADTWCVIYGNY
+142 IDKAADTWCVIYENY
-157 IICKGMTEAKQ
+157 IVCKGMTEAKQ
-168 LGVSPTAALY
+168 LSVSPTAALY

-188 KIDKKDHFHLF
+188 DNNTI
-199 GDKVSLV
+199 SLV
-206 SVTDNEVVTLD
+206 SVTDNEVVTLN
-217 LSAGILDG
+217 LTAGILEG
-225 AVTISG
+225 SATLSG
-231 WMQRYKAFQVD
+231 WSQRYKAVQVN
-242 SRTVFLNIQGLNVAD
+242 SRTVFLNTQTLSTAAI
-257 NPSVTLNKS
+257 PSVTLNKS

-279 DVSARPH
+279 DINVRPH
-286 YSNEG
+286 YSNVG
-291 DAIDMSVVPS
+291 DAVDMSVVPNNIS
-301 DATLYVQPYNAWDK
+301 FNVQPYNAWSK

-328 FIIVPYSTVAFEA
+328 FIIVPYSTVAIDE
-341 GDTNP
+341 DDSET
-346 DVPGGHP
+346 GGGT
-353 DYAVSKSSVDGTA
+353 YSGLYINKSSGSGVA
-366 EYLLES
+366 EYLLEC
-372 TSNSDEFITLTGST
+372 TSNNDEFITLTGST
-386 AGPAKKV
+386 AGQAERV
-393 ASLDADSFEVKN
+393 ADLEADSFNVRNVGYVN
-405 IGEANV
+405 I
-411 PKLLGLFNDNY
+411 PKLLGLFNSNY
-422 SPEWLSTKA
+422 SPEWLFTKA

-478 NTWVHVNVSTES
+478 NAWVHVNVSTENK
-490 RLEAIKVG
+490 LEALKVG
-498 KNLLL
+498 NNLLL
-503 NSVVDNCYRN
+503 NSLVDNCYR
-513 DKEFTYSVDNTL
+513 KGKASTYSVDTTL
-525 ADFTISKPRLGFLN
+525 ASFTISKPRLGFINTYYIYTDMYIDPRASTEKN
-539 VYYMY
+539 VY
-544 VLTYMKLDDST
+544 L
-555 NTDSKIKNV
+555 
-564 ERGNRWL
+564 GNEWL
-571 SYILEVTKNTEKYY
+571 QYILEVTKNVAKYY
-585 ISITGENDGPIWSA
+585 ISIAGENDGPIWSA
-599 TQLGNYPKAATNF
+599 TQLGNYSATNF

-627 KTIDYSYYFN
+627 KTVDYSYYFN
-637 NMELKNKADID
+637 NMELQNRATLD
-648 AYTSETGSVLSYF
+648 AYTSSTGSVLGYF
-661 KSWYAGSAKYNNKL
+661 KSWYGGTAKYNNKL

-691 PNVDIMTY
+691 PNTDIMTY

-755 INKVDMVNG
+755 INKIDIVNG

-771 ITSVEGLKFLG
+771 ITSVEGLRFLG

-893 GDTTTRRLMNVDCI
+893 GDTATRRLMSVDCI

-964 CTAFKLNIKSD
+964 CAAFKLNIKSD
-975 LAIKRIAIGYTSE
+975 LAIKRLAVGYSSE
-988 GIPLISKNNI
+988 GVPVISKNNI

>member
-1 MANAKSVIRDIDL
+1 MANSKSVIRDIDL

-86 NINKVRTEILGN
+86 NINKVRTEIIGN
-98 IDDNVL
+98 LDDNVL

-116 DSVYVKSGDTI
+116 DRVYVKYGGTI
-127 IPAGS
+127 VPAGL

-137 IPYII
+137 VPYII
-142 IDKAADTWCVIYGNY
+142 IDKAADTWCVIYGNC

-168 LGVSPTAALY
+168 LSVSPTAALY
-178 SATKSKWYYV
+178 SATKGKWFYV
-188 KIDKKDHFHLF
+188 NNDT
-199 GDKVSLV
+199 LV
-206 SVTDNEVVTLD
+206 SVTDDEVKALD
-217 LSAGILDG
+217 LTAGILTG
-225 AVTISG
+225 AANIPG
-231 WMQRYKAFQVD
+231 WTPKYKAVQID
-242 SRTVFLNIQGLNVAD
+242 SRTVFLGIYDFSVAD
-257 NPSVTLNKS
+257 VPSVTLKTDR
-266 VKTFKYLKGYFIE
+266 KTFSYLKGFYIE
-279 DVSARPH
+279 DTVARPH

-301 DATLYVQPYNAWDK
+301 DVKLYTQPYNAWSK
-315 LASTETKFLSYNS
+315 LARAETKFLSYNS
-328 FIIVPYSTVAFEA
+328 FIILPYSTVALNKDDQHTLEYSYPA
-341 GDTNP
+341 
-346 DVPGGHP
+346 
-353 DYAVSKSSVDGTA
+353 SRSSVNGVA

-372 TSNSDEFITLTGST
+372 TPFDYELITFAGST
-386 AGPAKKV
+386 EGPAEKRV
-393 ASLDADSFEVKN
+393 ELVGDSFNVKN

-411 PKLLGLFNDNY
+411 PKLLGLFNDNCA
-422 SPEWLSTKA
+422 PEWLYTKV
-431 FNFKLIYNKDALVG
+431 FNFKLIYNRDALVG

-464 TMTENDIYYYSLNS
+464 TMTGNDIYYYSLNS
-478 NTWVHVNVSTES
+478 NAWVHVNVSIENK
-490 RLEAIKVG
+490 LEAIKVG

-503 NSVVDNCYRN
+503 NSLVDNCYRS
-513 DKEFTYSVDNTL
+513 DKAFTYSVDNTL
-525 ADFTISKPRLGFLN
+525 ADFTIPKPRLGFLN
-539 VYYMY
+539 VHNIS
-544 VLTYMKLDDST
+544 VSTYIKLDDST
-555 NTDSKIKNV
+555 ANNV
-564 ERGNRWL
+564 YRGNYWIQ
-571 SYILEVTKNTEKYY
+571 YILEVIKNAAKFYV
-585 ISITGENDGPIWSA
+585 SIVGENDGPIWAA
-599 TQLGNYPKAATNF
+599 TQLGNYSDTNF
-612 RKEGWQYTLSPSYDT
+612 RKGDWQYTLSPSFDT
-627 KTIDYSYYFN
+627 KTVDYSYYFN
-637 NMELKNKADID
+637 NMELKNRATID
-648 AYTSETGSVLSYF
+648 AYTSGTGSVLSYF
-661 KSWYAGSAKYNNKL
+661 KSWYEGSAKYNNKL

-729 NILSNVN
+729 NLLSNVSN
-736 NVSEYFV
+736 IADYFV

-821 TVFAKQTNDIFLLL
+821 TVFAKQTNDIFVLL

-847 MYEMLTRAEYI
+847 MYEMLSRAEYI

-878 TEQERVPIELETLWF
+878 TEQERVPIELETLWY
-893 GDTTTRRLMNVDCI
+893 GDTATRRLMNVDCV
-907 YIELYDDNYMPGKF
+907 YIELYDDNYMSGKF

-964 CTAFKLNIKSD
+964 CAAFKLNIKSD
-975 LAIKRIAIGYTSE
+975 LAIKRLAVGYTSE
-988 GIPLISKNNI
+988 GTPLISKNNI

>member
-52 SDKAAD
+52 SDETGGD
-58 DIITI
+58 TITI

-86 NINKVRTEILGN
+86 NINKVRTEIIGN
-98 IDDNVL
+98 LDDNVL

-116 DSVYVKSGDTI
+116 DRVYVKYGGTI
-127 IPAGS
+127 VPAGL

-142 IDKAADTWCVIYGNY
+142 IDKAADTWCVIYGNC

-168 LGVSPTAALY
+168 LSVSPTAALY
-178 SATKSKWYYV
+178 SATKGKWFYV
-188 KIDKKDHFHLF
+188 NNDT
-199 GDKVSLV
+199 LV

-217 LSAGILDG
+217 LTAGILTG
-225 AVTISG
+225 AANIPG
-231 WMQRYKAFQVD
+231 WTPKYKAVQID
-242 SRTVFLNIQGLNVAD
+242 SRTVFLGIYDFSVAD
-257 NPSVTLNKS
+257 VPSVTLKTDR
-266 VKTFKYLKGYFIE
+266 KTFSYLKGFYIE
-279 DVSARPH
+279 DTVARPH
-286 YSNEG
+286 HSNEG

-301 DATLYVQPYNAWDK
+301 DVKLYTQPYNAWSK

-328 FIIVPYSTVAFEA
+328 FIILPYSTVALNKA
-341 GDTNP
+341 DQDTLAYSYP
-346 DVPGGHP
+346 
-353 DYAVSKSSVDGTA
+353 ASRSSVNGVA

-372 TSNSDEFITLTGST
+372 TPLDYELITFAGST
-386 AGPAKKV
+386 EGPAEKRV
-393 ASLDADSFEVKN
+393 ELVGDSFNVKN

-411 PKLLGLFNDNY
+411 PKLLGLFNDNCA
-422 SPEWLSTKA
+422 PEWLYTKA
-431 FNFKLIYNKDALVG
+431 FNFKLIYNRDALVG

-464 TMTENDIYYYSLNS
+464 TMTGNDIYYYSLNS
-478 NTWVHVNVSTES
+478 NAWVHVNVSTENK
-490 RLEAIKVG
+490 LEAIKVG

-503 NSVVDNCYRN
+503 NSLVDNCYRK
-513 DKEFTYSVDNTL
+513 DKAFTYSVDNTL
-525 ADFTISKPRLGFLN
+525 ADFTIPKPRLGFLN
-539 VYYMY
+539 AHNISVS
-544 VLTYMKLDDST
+544 TYIKLDDST
-555 NTDSKIKNV
+555 ANNV
-564 ERGNRWL
+564 FRGNYWMQ
-571 SYILEVTKNTEKYY
+571 YILEVIKNAAKFYV
-585 ISITGENDGPIWSA
+585 SIVGENDGPIWAA
-599 TQLGNYPKAATNF
+599 TQLGNYSATNF
-612 RKEGWQYTLSPSYDT
+612 RKGDWQYTLSPSFDT
-627 KTIDYSYYFN
+627 KTVDYSYYFN
-637 NMELKNKADID
+637 NMELKNRATID
-648 AYTSETGSVLSYF
+648 AYTSDTGSVLSYF
-661 KSWYAGSAKYNNKL
+661 KSWYEGSAKYNNKL

-691 PNVDIMTY
+691 PNTDIMTY

-729 NILSNVN
+729 NLLSNVSN
-736 NVSEYFV
+736 IADYFV

-755 INKVDMVNG
+755 INKVEMVNG
-764 QVVSQTP
+764 QVVSQIP

-821 TVFAKQTNDIFLLL
+821 TVFAKQTNDIFVLL

-847 MYEMLTRAEYI
+847 MYEMLSRAEYI

-893 GDTTTRRLMNVDCI
+893 GDTATRRLMNVDTV

-964 CTAFKLNIKSD
+964 CAAFKLNIKSD
-975 LAIKRIAIGYTSE
+975 LAIKRLAVGYTSE
-988 GIPLISKNNI
+988 GVPVIAKNNI

>member
-52 SDKAAD
+52 SDETGGD
-58 DIITI
+58 TITI

-73 ALYKNDVLVKDYT
+73 SLYKNDVLVKDYT
-86 NINKVRTEILGN
+86 NINKVRTEIIGN

-116 DSVYVKSGDTI
+116 DRVYVKYGGTI
-127 IPAGS
+127 VPAGL

-142 IDKAADTWCVIYGNY
+142 IDKAADTWCVIYGNC
-157 IICKGMTEAKQ
+157 IICKGMAEAKQ
-168 LGVSPTAALY
+168 LSVSPTAALY
-178 SATKSKWYYV
+178 SATKGKWFYV
-188 KIDKKDHFHLF
+188 NNDT
-199 GDKVSLV
+199 LV
-206 SVTDNEVVTLD
+206 SVTDNEVVTLN
-217 LSAGILDG
+217 LTAGILTG
-225 AVTISG
+225 AANIPG
-231 WMQRYKAFQVD
+231 WTPKYKAVQID
-242 SRTVFLNIQGLNVAD
+242 SRTVFLGIYDFSVAD
-257 NPSVTLNKS
+257 VPSVTLNNDR
-266 VKTFKYLKGYFIE
+266 KTFSYLKGFYIE
-279 DVSARPH
+279 DTVARPH

-341 GDTNP
+341 GDVNP
-346 DVPGGHP
+346 DGPS
-353 DYAVSKSSVDGTA
+353 DYAVSQSSVDGAA

-372 TSNSDEFITLTGST
+372 TSSNDEFITLTGST

-411 PKLLGLFNDNY
+411 PKLLGLFNSNY
-422 SPEWLSTKA
+422 SPEWLSTKV

-478 NTWVHVNVSTES
+478 NAWVHVNVSTENK
-490 RLEAIKVG
+490 LEAIKVG

-503 NSVVDNCYRN
+503 NSLVDNCYRK
-513 DKEFTYSVDNTL
+513 DKAFTYSVDNTL
-525 ADFTISKPRLGFLN
+525 ADFTIPKPRLGFLN
-539 VYYMY
+539 VHNIS
-544 VLTYMKLDDST
+544 VSTYIKLDDST
-555 NTDSKIKNV
+555 ANNV
-564 ERGNRWL
+564 YRGNYWIQ
-571 SYILEVTKNTEKYY
+571 YILEVIKNAAKFYV
-585 ISITGENDGPIWSA
+585 SIVGENDGPIWAA
-599 TQLGNYPKAATNF
+599 TQLGNYSATNF
-612 RKEGWQYTLSPSYDT
+612 RKGDWQYTLSPTFDT
-627 KTIDYSYYFN
+627 KTVDYSYYFN
-637 NMELKNKADID
+637 NMELKNRATID
-648 AYTSETGSVLSYF
+648 AYTSDTGSVLSYF
-661 KSWYAGSAKYNNKL
+661 KSWYEGSAKYNNKL

-729 NILSNVN
+729 NLLSNVSN
-736 NVSEYFV
+736 IADYFV

-755 INKVDMVNG
+755 INKVEMVNG
-764 QVVSQTP
+764 QVVSQIP

-821 TVFAKQTNDIFLLL
+821 TVFAKQTNDIFVLL

-847 MYEMLTRAEYI
+847 MYEMLSRAEYI

-893 GDTTTRRLMNVDCI
+893 GDTATRRLMNVDTV

-964 CTAFKLNIKSD
+964 CAAFKLNIKSD
-975 LAIKRIAIGYTSE
+975 LAIKRLAIGYSSE
-988 GIPLISKNNI
+988 GVPVIAKNNI

>member
-33 FNKNTGVWFNGVL
+33 FNKNTGVWYNGVL

-52 SDKAAD
+52 SDKTSG

-63 DNDVYKIIDN
+63 DNDVYKIIN
-73 ALYKNDVLVKDYT
+73 NSLYKNGVLVKDYS
-86 NINKVRTEILGN
+86 NINKVKTEIIRN
-98 IDDNVL
+98 VDDNVI
-104 AYTPVVHIYYEG
+104 AYTPFVHIYYEG
-116 DSVYVKSGDTI
+116 DNVYVKYGDTI
-127 IPAGS
+127 VSAGS
-132 YNPNT
+132 YYPNT

-142 IDKAADTWCVIYGNY
+142 IDKKADTWCAIYENY
-157 IICKGMTEAKQ
+157 IVCKGMTEAKQ
-168 LGVSPTAALY
+168 LSISPTAALY

-188 KIDKKDHFHLF
+188 NNDI
-199 GDKVSLV
+199 SLV
-206 SVTDNEVVTLD
+206 SVTDAEVVTLN
-217 LSAGILDG
+217 LTAGILDG
-225 AVTISG
+225 AVNISG
-231 WMQRYKAFQVD
+231 WTPKYKAFQVD
-242 SRTVFLNIQGLNVAD
+242 SRTVFVNIHDLSVAD
-257 NPSVTLNKS
+257 VPSVTLNKS

-279 DVSARPH
+279 DVNARPH
-286 YSNEG
+286 YSNAG
-291 DAIDMSVVPS
+291 DAIDMSVVPN
-301 DATLYVQPYNAWDK
+301 DAKIYVQPYNAWSK

-328 FIIVPYSTVAFEA
+328 FIIVPYSTVAF
-341 GDTNP
+341 DKNDP
-346 DVPGGHP
+346 DQPGKRGYSGYP
-353 DYAVSKSSVDGTA
+353 ISKSSVNGPA

-372 TSNSDEFITLTGST
+372 TSSNDEFITLTGST
-386 AGPAKKV
+386 AGPAKKP
-393 ASLDADSFEVKN
+393 ASLDVDSFEVKI

-411 PKLLGLFNDNY
+411 PKLLGLFNDRY
-422 SPEWLSTKA
+422 SPEWLYTKV

-445 ISKDGS
+445 ISKDNS
-451 IIVPWNDV
+451 IVVPWNDV

-464 TMTENDIYYYSLNS
+464 TMTENDIYYYSLSS
-478 NTWVHVNVSTES
+478 NAWVHVSVSTENK
-490 RLEAIKVG
+490 LEAIKVG

-503 NSVVDNCYRN
+503 NSVVDNCERK
-513 DKEFTYSVDNTL
+513 DKLFTYSVDTTL
-525 ADFTISKPRLGFLN
+525 TSFTISKPRLGFIN
-539 VYYMY
+539 VYNIYI
-544 VLTYMKLDDST
+544 LTYIELSDST
-555 NTDSKIKNV
+555 AENV
-564 ERGNRWL
+564 PLGNNWL
-571 SYILEVTKNTEKYY
+571 QYILEVTKNTEKYY
-585 ISITGENDGPIWSA
+585 ISIAGENDGPIWSA
-599 TQLGNYPKAATNF
+599 TQLVNYPNVATNF
-612 RKEGWQYTLSPSYDT
+612 RKEGWQYTLSPSFDT

-637 NMELKNKADID
+637 NMELKDRTTLD
-648 AYTSETGSVLSYF
+648 AYTSDTGSVLSYF
-661 KSWYAGSAKYNNKL
+661 KSWYGGTAKYNNKL
-675 ADVEKSMT
+675 ADIEKSMT

-764 QVVSQTP
+764 QVVSQIP

-782 NTDKQ
+782 NTDKE

-835 NDKVVVFTNGGS
+835 NDKVVVFTDGGS

-893 GDTTTRRLMNVDCI
+893 GDTTTRRLMNVDTV

-957 YQPAFQN
+957 YQPAFQH
-964 CTAFKLNIKSD
+964 CAAFKLNIKSD
-975 LAIKRIAIGYTSE
+975 LAIKRIAVGYSSE

>member
-1 MANAKSVIRDIDL
+1 MANSKSVIRDIDL

-58 DIITI
+58 DIITV

-104 AYTPVVHIYYEG
+104 AYTPAVHIYYEG
-116 DSVYVKSGDTI
+116 DSVYVKYGDTI
-127 IPAGS
+127 VPAGS
-132 YNPNT
+132 YYPNV

-142 IDKAADTWCVIYGNY
+142 IDKAADTWCAIYRNY
-157 IICKGMTEAKQ
+157 VVCKGMTEAKQ
-168 LGVSPTAALY
+168 LSVPPAAALY
-178 SATKSKWYYV
+178 SATKNKWYYV
-188 KIDKKDHFHLF
+188 DNNNI
-199 GDKVSLV
+199 SLV
-206 SVTDNEVVTLD
+206 SVTDNEVVTLN
-217 LSAGILDG
+217 LTAGILDG
-225 AVTISG
+225 AVNISG
-231 WMQRYKAFQVD
+231 WTPKYRAVQVD
-242 SRTVFLNIQGLNVAD
+242 SRTVFVGINNLSVAD

-301 DATLYVQPYNAWDK
+301 DVRLYVQPYNAWDK

-328 FIIVPYSTVAFEA
+328 FIIVPYSTAALDKDDQRELE
-341 GDTNP
+341 GSGYP
-346 DVPGGHP
+346 
-353 DYAVSKSSVDGTA
+353 VSKSSVTGTA

-372 TSNSDEFITLTGST
+372 TSSSDEFITLTGST
-386 AGPAKKV
+386 AGPAKNV
-393 ASLDADSFEVKN
+393 ASLKGDSFAVKN

-422 SPEWLSTKA
+422 APEWLSTKV

-445 ISKDGS
+445 IAKDGS

-490 RLEAIKVG
+490 KLEAIKVG

-503 NSVVDNCYRN
+503 NSLVDNCYRN
-513 DKEFTYSVDNTL
+513 DKTFTYSVDNTL

-544 VLTYMKLDDST
+544 ILTYMKLDDS

-571 SYILEVTKNTEKYY
+571 SYILEVTKNAAKYY
-585 ISITGENDGPIWSA
+585 ISITGKNDGPIWSA
-599 TQLGNYPKAATNF
+599 TQLGNYPNGATNF

-648 AYTSETGSVLSYF
+648 AYTSDTGSVLNYF
-661 KSWYAGSAKYNNKL
+661 KSWYAGSPKYNNKL

-683 EPTYYNLS
+683 DPTYYNLS

-755 INKVDMVNG
+755 INKIDMVNG
-764 QVVSQTP
+764 QVVSQIP

-878 TEQERVPIELETLWF
+878 TEQERVPIELETVWF
-893 GDTTTRRLMNVDCI
+893 GDTATRRLMNVDCI

-964 CTAFKLNIKSD
+964 CAAFKLNIKSD
-975 LAIKRIAIGYTSE
+975 LAIKRIAVGYTSE
-988 GIPLISKNNI
+988 GTPLISKNNI

>member
-1 MANAKSVIRDIDL
+1 MANSKSVIRDIDL

-58 DIITI
+58 DIITV

-104 AYTPVVHIYYEG
+104 AYTPAVHIYYEG
-116 DSVYVKSGDTI
+116 DSVYVKSGDAI

-132 YNPNT
+132 YYPNV

-142 IDKAADTWCVIYGNY
+142 IDKAADTWCVIYRNY
-157 IICKGMTEAKQ
+157 IVCKGMTEAKP
-168 LGVSPTAALY
+168 LSVPPAAALY
-178 SATKSKWYYV
+178 SATKNKWYYV
-188 KIDKKDHFHLF
+188 DNNTI
-199 GDKVSLV
+199 SLV
-206 SVTDNEVVTLD
+206 SVTDNEVVTLN
-217 LSAGILDG
+217 LTAGILDG
-225 AVTISG
+225 AVNISG
-231 WMQRYKAFQVD
+231 WTPKYRAVQVD
-242 SRTVFLNIQGLNVAD
+242 SRTVFVGINNLSVAD
-257 NPSVTLNKS
+257 VPSVTLNKS

-301 DATLYVQPYNAWDK
+301 DAELHVQPYNAWDK
-315 LASTETKFLSYNS
+315 IASIETKFLSYNS
-328 FIIVPYSTVAFEA
+328 FIIVPYSTVALDKNDPGYVDNTFA
-341 GDTNP
+341 GYP
-346 DVPGGHP
+346 
-353 DYAVSKSSVDGTA
+353 VSKSSVTGTG

-372 TSNSDEFITLTGST
+372 TSNNDEFITLTGST
-386 AGPAKKV
+386 AGPAKNA
-393 ASLDADSFEVKN
+393 ASLKADSFNVKN

-422 SPEWLSTKA
+422 SPEWLFTKV

-464 TMTENDIYYYSLNS
+464 TITENDIYYYSLNS
-478 NTWVHVNVSTES
+478 NAWVHVNVSTENK
-490 RLEAIKVG
+490 LEAIKVG

-503 NSVVDNCYRN
+503 NSVVDNCERK
-513 DKEFTYSVDNTL
+513 DKLFTYSVDTTL
-525 ADFTISKPRLGFLN
+525 ASFTISKPRLGFIN

-544 VLTYMKLDDST
+544 VRTYIDLDKST
-555 NTDSKIKNV
+555 EKNV
-564 ERGNRWL
+564 PWGNNWL
-571 SYILEVTKNTEKYY
+571 QYILEVTKNAAKYY
-585 ISITGENDGPIWSA
+585 ISITGENDGPIWAA
-599 TQLGNYPKAATNF
+599 TQLSNYPNGATNF

-648 AYTSETGSVLSYF
+648 AYTSDTGSVLNYF
-661 KSWYAGSAKYNNKL
+661 KSWYAGSPKYNNKL

-683 EPTYYNLS
+683 DPTYYNLS

-764 QVVSQTP
+764 QVVSQIP

-964 CTAFKLNIKSD
+964 CAAFKLNIKSD
-975 LAIKRIAIGYTSE
+975 LAIKRIAVGYSSE
-988 GIPLISKNNI
+988 GTPLISKNNI

>member
-1 MANAKSVIRDIDL
+1 MANSKSVIREIDL
-14 QNVTI
+14 KNVTI

-33 FNKNTGVWFNGVL
+33 FNKNTGVWYNGVL

-52 SDKAAD
+52 SDKTSG

-63 DNDVYKIIDN
+63 DNDVYKIIN
-73 ALYKNDVLVKDYT
+73 NSLYKNGVLVKDYS
-86 NINKVRTEILGN
+86 NINKVKTEIIRN
-98 IDDNVL
+98 VDDNVI
-104 AYTPVVHIYYEG
+104 AYTPFVHIYYEG
-116 DSVYVKSGDTI
+116 DSVYVKYGDTI
-127 IPAGS
+127 VPVGS
-132 YNPNT
+132 HYPNT

-142 IDKAADTWCVIYGNY
+142 IDKKADTWCAIYENY
-157 IICKGMTEAKQ
+157 IVCKGMTEAKQ
-168 LGVSPTAALY
+168 LSISPTAALY
-178 SATKSKWYYV
+178 SATKNKWYYV
-188 KIDKKDHFHLF
+188 NNDI
-199 GDKVSLV
+199 SLV
-206 SVTDNEVVTLD
+206 SVTDAEVVTLN
-217 LSAGILDG
+217 LTAGILDG
-225 AVTISG
+225 AVNISG
-231 WMQRYKAFQVD
+231 WTPKYKAFQVD
-242 SRTVFLNIQGLNVAD
+242 SRTVFVNIHDLSVAD
-257 NPSVTLNKS
+257 VPSVTLNKS

-279 DVSARPH
+279 DVNARPH
-286 YSNEG
+286 YSNAG

-301 DATLYVQPYNAWDK
+301 DANIYVQPYNAWSK
-315 LASTETKFLSYNS
+315 LSSTETKFLSYNS
-328 FIIVPYSTVAFEA
+328 FIIVPYSTVAF
-341 GDTNP
+341 DKNDP
-346 DVPGGHP
+346 DQPGKKGYSGYP
-353 DYAVSKSSVDGTA
+353 ISRSSVNGPA

-372 TSNSDEFITLTGST
+372 TSSNDEFITLTGST
-386 AGPAKKV
+386 AGPAKKP
-393 ASLDADSFEVKN
+393 ASLDVDTLEVKVA
-405 IGEANV
+405 GEANV
-411 PKLLGLFNDNY
+411 PKLLGLFNDKY
-422 SPEWLSTKA
+422 SPEWLYTKV

-445 ISKDGS
+445 ISKDNS
-451 IIVPWNDV
+451 IVVPWNDV

-464 TMTENDIYYYSLNS
+464 TMTENDIYYHSLSS
-478 NTWVHVNVSTES
+478 NAWVHVSVSTENK
-490 RLEAIKVG
+490 LEAIKVG

-503 NSVVDNCYRN
+503 NSVVDNCERK
-513 DKEFTYSVDNTL
+513 DKLFTYSVDTTL
-525 ADFTISKPRLGFLN
+525 ASFTISKPRLGFIN
-539 VYYMY
+539 VYNIYI
-544 VLTYMKLDDST
+544 LTYIELRDST
-555 NTDSKIKNV
+555 AENV
-564 ERGNRWL
+564 PLGNNWL
-571 SYILEVTKNTEKYY
+571 QYILEVTKNTEKYY
-585 ISITGENDGPIWSA
+585 ISIAGENDGPIWSA
-599 TQLGNYPKAATNF
+599 TQLVNYPNVATNF
-612 RKEGWQYTLSPSYDT
+612 RKEGWQYTLSPSFDT

-637 NMELKNKADID
+637 NMELKNRATLD
-648 AYTSETGSVLSYF
+648 AYTSDTGSVLSYF
-661 KSWYAGSAKYNNKL
+661 KSWYGGTAKYNNKL

-736 NVSEYFV
+736 NVAEYFV

-755 INKVDMVNG
+755 INKVEMANG

-835 NDKVVVFTNGGS
+835 NDRVVVFTDGGS
-847 MYEMLTRAEYI
+847 MYEMLSRAEYI

-893 GDTTTRRLMNVDCI
+893 GDTATRRLMNVDTV

-964 CTAFKLNIKSD
+964 CAAFKLNIKSD
-975 LAIKRIAIGYTSE
+975 LAIKRIAVGYSSE
-988 GIPLISKNNI
+988 GVPLISKNNI

>member
-1 MANAKSVIRDIDL
+1 MANSKSVIRDIDL

-52 SDKAAD
+52 NDKAAG

-73 ALYKNDVLVKDYT
+73 SLYKNGVLVKDYT
-86 NINKVRTEILGN
+86 NINKVKTEIIGN
-98 IDDNVL
+98 VDDNVL
-104 AYTPVVHIYYEG
+104 AYTPFVHIYYEG
-116 DSVYVKSGDTI
+116 DSVYVKYGDTI
-127 IPAGS
+127 VSAGS

-142 IDKAADTWCVIYGNY
+142 IDKAADTWCAIYGNY

-168 LGVSPTAALY
+168 LSVSPTAALY
-178 SATKSKWYYV
+178 SATNSKWYYV
-188 KIDKKDHFHLF
+188 EPLKTGKWYYVS
-199 GDKVSLV
+199 DKVSLV
-206 SVTDNEVVTLD
+206 SVTDANDVVKID
-217 LSAGILDG
+217 LTAGILDG
-225 AVTISG
+225 AVNISG
-231 WMQRYKAFQVD
+231 WFIKCKAFQVD
-242 SRTVFLNIQGLNVAD
+242 SRTVFLGIQNLFANDV
-257 NPSVTLNKS
+257 PSVTLNKD

-279 DVSARPH
+279 DLSARPH
-286 YSNEG
+286 YSNTG

-301 DATLYVQPYNAWDK
+301 DATLHVQPYNAWDK
-315 LASTETKFLSYNS
+315 IASTETKFLSYNS
-328 FIIVPYSTVAFEA
+328 FIIVPYSTVAFTK
-341 GDTNP
+341 DDP
-346 DVPGGHP
+346 DQPGKPAFSGYP
-353 DYAVSKSSVDGTA
+353 VSKSSVDGTA
-366 EYLLES
+366 EYFLES

-386 AGPAKKV
+386 AGPAKNT
-393 ASLDADSFEVKN
+393 ASLKADSFEVKN

-422 SPEWLSTKA
+422 SPEWLYTKV

-451 IIVPWNDV
+451 IVVPWNDV

-478 NTWVHVNVSTES
+478 NAWVHVNVSTENK
-490 RLEAIKVG
+490 LEAIKVG

-503 NSVVDNCYRN
+503 NSVVDNCDRK
-513 DKEFTYSVDNTL
+513 DKLFTYSVDTTL
-525 ADFTISKPRLGFLN
+525 ASFTISKPRLGFIN

-544 VLTYMKLDDST
+544 VRTYIDLDKST
-555 NTDSKIKNV
+555 EKNV
-564 ERGNRWL
+564 PWGNKWL
-571 SYILEVTKNTEKYY
+571 QYILEVTKNAAKYY
-585 ISITGENDGPIWSA
+585 ISITGENDGPIWAA
-599 TQLGNYPKAATNF
+599 TQLSNYPSVATNF
-612 RKEGWQYTLSPSYDT
+612 RKEGWQYTLSPSFDT

-637 NMELKNKADID
+637 NMELKDRATLD
-648 AYTSETGSVLSYF
+648 AFTSDTGSVLSYF
-661 KSWYAGSAKYNNKL
+661 KSWYGGSAKYNNKL

-691 PNVDIMTY
+691 PNTDIMTY

-729 NILSNVN
+729 NLLSNVN

-798 QYFAADNTLEFLM
+798 QYFAAD
-811 DATEIDNNTT
+811 
-821 TVFAKQTNDIFLLL
+821 K
-835 NDKVVVFTNGGS
+835 VFTNGGS

-893 GDTTTRRLMNVDCI
+893 GDTATRLLMNVDCI

-936 KQVFNVKSSDYDR
+936 KQTFNVKSSDYDR
-949 VTKTVYLR
+949 VTKTVYIR
-957 YQPAFQN
+957 FQPCFQN
-964 CTAFKLNIKSD
+964 CAAFKLNIKSD
-975 LAIKRIAIGYTSE
+975 LAIKRLAVGYTSE
-988 GIPLISKNNI
+988 GTPLISKNNI

>member
-73 ALYKNDVLVKDYT
+73 ALYKNDVLVEDYT

-132 YNPNT
+132 YYPNV

-142 IDKAADTWCVIYGNY
+142 IDKAADTWCAIYRNY
-157 IICKGMTEAKQ
+157 IVCKGMTEAKP
-168 LGVSPTAALY
+168 LSVPPAAALY
-178 SATKSKWYYV
+178 SATKNKWYYV
-188 KIDKKDHFHLF
+188 DNNSI
-199 GDKVSLV
+199 SLV
-206 SVTDNEVVTLD
+206 SVTDNEVVTLN
-217 LSAGILDG
+217 LTAGILDG
-225 AVTISG
+225 AVNISG
-231 WMQRYKAFQVD
+231 WTPKYRAVQVD
-242 SRTVFLNIQGLNVAD
+242 SRTVFVGINNLSVAD

-328 FIIVPYSTVAFEA
+328 FIIVPYSTAALDKDDQRELE
-341 GDTNP
+341 GSGYP
-346 DVPGGHP
+346 
-353 DYAVSKSSVDGTA
+353 VSKSSVTGTA

-372 TSNSDEFITLTGST
+372 TSNNDEFITLTGST

-411 PKLLGLFNDNY
+411 PKLLGLFNGNY
-422 SPEWLSTKA
+422 SPEWLSTKV

-445 ISKDGS
+445 IAKDGS

-478 NTWVHVNVSTES
+478 NTWVHVSVSTENK
-490 RLEAIKVG
+490 LEAIKVG

-503 NSVVDNCYRN
+503 NSVVDNCERK
-513 DKEFTYSVDNTL
+513 DKLFTYSVDNTL

-544 VLTYMKLDDST
+544 ILTYMKLDDS

-571 SYILEVTKNTEKYY
+571 SYILEVTKNVAKYY
-585 ISITGENDGPIWSA
+585 ISIAGENDGPIWSA
-599 TQLGNYPKAATNF
+599 TQLGNYPNVATNF
-612 RKEGWQYTLSPSYDT
+612 RKEGWQYTLSPSFDT

-637 NMELKNKADID
+637 NMELKNKATID
-648 AYTSETGSVLSYF
+648 AYTSDTGSVLSYF
-661 KSWYAGSAKYNNKL
+661 KSWYSGSAKYNNKL

-683 EPTYYNLS
+683 DPTYYNLS

-729 NILSNVN
+729 NILSNVS
-736 NVSEYFV
+736 NVADYFV

-764 QVVSQTP
+764 QVVSQIP

-835 NDKVVVFTNGGS
+835 NDRVVVFTNGGS
-847 MYEMLTRAEYI
+847 MYEILSRAEYI

-936 KQVFNVKSSDYDR
+936 KQVFNVKTDNYDK

-964 CTAFKLNIKSD
+964 CAAFKLNIKSD
-975 LAIKRIAIGYTSE
+975 LAIKRIAVGYTSE
-988 GIPLISKNNI
+988 GTPLISKNNI

>member
-1 MANAKSVIRDIDL
+1 MANSKSVIRDIDL

-58 DIITI
+58 DIITV

-86 NINKVRTEILGN
+86 NINKVRTEIIGN
-98 IDDNVL
+98 LDDNVL
-104 AYTPVVHIYYEG
+104 SYTPVVHIYYEG
-116 DSVYVKSGDTI
+116 DRVYVKYGGTI
-127 IPAGS
+127 VPAGL

-142 IDKAADTWCVIYGNY
+142 IDKAADTWCVIYGNC

-168 LGVSPTAALY
+168 LSVSPTAALY
-178 SATKSKWYYV
+178 SATKGKWYYV
-188 KIDKKDHFHLF
+188 DNNTI
-199 GDKVSLV
+199 SLV
-206 SVTDNEVVTLD
+206 SVTDNEVVTLN
-217 LSAGILDG
+217 LTAGILDG
-225 AVTISG
+225 AVNISG
-231 WMQRYKAFQVD
+231 WTPKYRAVQVD
-242 SRTVFLNIQGLNVAD
+242 SRTVFVGINNLSVAD
-257 NPSVTLNKS
+257 VPSVTLNKS
-266 VKTFKYLKGYFIE
+266 NKTFKYLKGYFIE
-279 DVSARPH
+279 DINARPH
-286 YSNEG
+286 YSNSG
-291 DAIDMSVVPS
+291 DAIDMSIVPS
-301 DATLYVQPYNAWDK
+301 DVTLYTQPYNAWSK
-315 LASTETKFLSYNS
+315 LASAETKFLSYNS
-328 FIIVPYSTVAFEA
+328 FIILPYSTVALNKDDQHTLEYSYPA
-341 GDTNP
+341 
-346 DVPGGHP
+346 
-353 DYAVSKSSVDGTA
+353 SRSSVNGVA

-372 TSNSDEFITLTGST
+372 TPFDYELITFAGST
-386 AGPAKKV
+386 EGPAEKRV
-393 ASLDADSFEVKN
+393 ELVGDSFNVKN

-411 PKLLGLFNDNY
+411 PKLLGLFNDNCA
-422 SPEWLSTKA
+422 PEWLYTKA
-431 FNFKLIYNKDALVG
+431 FNFKLIYNRDALVG

-478 NTWVHVNVSTES
+478 NTWVHVNVSTENK
-490 RLEAIKVG
+490 LEAIKVG

-503 NSVVDNCYRN
+503 NSVVDNCYRK
-513 DKEFTYSVDNTL
+513 DKAFTYSVDNTL
-525 ADFTISKPRLGFLN
+525 ADFTIPKPRLGFLDVHN
-539 VYYMY
+539 ISVS
-544 VLTYMKLDDST
+544 TYIKLDD
-555 NTDSKIKNV
+555 NTANNV
-564 ERGNRWL
+564 FRGNYWMQ
-571 SYILEVTKNTEKYY
+571 YILEVIKNAAKFYV
-585 ISITGENDGPIWSA
+585 SIVGENDGPIWAA
-599 TQLGNYPKAATNF
+599 TQLGNYSATNF
-612 RKEGWQYTLSPSYDT
+612 RKGVWQYTLSPSYDT
-627 KTIDYSYYFN
+627 KTVDYSYYFN
-637 NMELKNKADID
+637 NMELKNRATID
-648 AYTSETGSVLSYF
+648 AYTSDTGSVLRYF
-661 KSWYAGSAKYNNKL
+661 KSWYEGSAKYNNKL
-675 ADVEKSMT
+675 SDVEKSMT

-691 PNVDIMTY
+691 PNTDIMTY

-729 NILSNVN
+729 NLLSNVSN
-736 NVSEYFV
+736 IADYFV

-755 INKVDMVNG
+755 INKVEMVNG

-821 TVFAKQTNDIFLLL
+821 TVFAKQTNDIFVLL

-847 MYEMLTRAEYI
+847 MYEMLSRAEYI

-878 TEQERVPIELETLWF
+878 TEQERVPIELETLWY

-964 CTAFKLNIKSD
+964 CAAFKLNIKSD
-975 LAIKRIAIGYTSE
+975 LAIKRLTVGYTSE
-988 GIPLISKNNI
+988 GTPLISKNNI